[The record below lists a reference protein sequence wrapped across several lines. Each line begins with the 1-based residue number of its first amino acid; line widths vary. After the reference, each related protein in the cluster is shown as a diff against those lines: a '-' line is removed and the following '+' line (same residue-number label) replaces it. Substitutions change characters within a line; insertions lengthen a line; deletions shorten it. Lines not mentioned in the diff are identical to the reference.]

1 MLPGCPSR
9 PNRAG
14 REKSMATREILDA
27 VLAFDRIRTVRL
39 VRAELDQGVEATTIL
54 QDGLIAAMDEVG
66 KRFSEGVFFVP
77 EMLMAAETMKAG
89 LELLRPRLAVAEV
102 APGGT
107 VVIGTVKG
115 DQHDIGKNLVAIML
129 ECAGFKVIDLG
140 VDVAPKRFLAM
151 ARRHDAQIIAMSALL
166 STTLPAMEATVSKVR
181 KEGGG
186 FKTMIGGAPV
196 TQAFADKIGADGYS
210 PDAAGAV
217 IIARNLVSK

>member
-1 MLPGCPSR
+1 
-9 PNRAG
+9 
-14 REKSMATREILDA
+14 MAMREIFDA
-27 VLAFDRIRTVRL
+27 VLAFDQAKTVRL
-39 VRAELDQGVEATTIL
+39 VEAELDQGTAAATTIL

-66 KRFSEGVFFVP
+66 RRYSEGVFFVP
-77 EMLMAAETMKAG
+77 EMLMAAEAMKAG
-89 LELLRPRLAVAEV
+89 LEVLRPRLAVSDV

-115 DQHDIGKNLVAIML
+115 DQHDIGKNLVAMML

-140 VDVAPKRFLAM
+140 VDVAPNKFVAM
-151 ARRHDAQIIAMSALL
+151 ARRHDARVIAMSALL
-166 STTLPAMEATVSKVR
+166 STTLPAMEATVSRVK

-217 IIARNLVSK
+217 IIARNLAGC